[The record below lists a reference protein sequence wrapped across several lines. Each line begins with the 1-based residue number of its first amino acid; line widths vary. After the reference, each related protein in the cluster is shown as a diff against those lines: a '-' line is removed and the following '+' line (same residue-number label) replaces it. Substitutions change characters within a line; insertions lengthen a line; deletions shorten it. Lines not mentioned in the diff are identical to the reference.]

1 MITGNLSFAPD
12 LAHDTVKITD
22 GQRSDD
28 SSFKHC
34 AQGAGIAVN
43 LTGIQHAQVV

>member
-1 MITGNLSFAPD
+1 MITDDLGVSPD

-28 SSFKHC
+28 LSFKHC